1 MKAGRCLRGD
11 GDGREARG
19 RGRRA
24 ARWSRFFSLCC
35 CHLSRIADCASI
47 CDPNDVA
54 ADGEIHWPAG
64 PTLRSPS
71 GSVKRSTLR
80 IVRGAEASHTFAR
93 ISTLMT
99 PDEAR
104 LHLDELPAVLTHAKD
119 VRLLILRG

>member
-1 MKAGRCLRGD
+1 MLLPLVTYRRLCLY
-11 GDGREARG
+11 
-19 RGRRA
+19 
-24 ARWSRFFSLCC
+24 
-35 CHLSRIADCASI
+35 LSPCAEEPI

-54 ADGEIHWPAG
+54 AVGEIHWPAG